1 MESIPGKMDEM
12 EVEKV
17 AEELEQKDAE
27 KVLEWAVNRFPRLAF
42 SSSFGLEDVAI
53 IDMLSRIKTDVKVV
67 TLDTGR
73 LPQETYDV
81 MDAVRE
87 KYGIDIEVYFP
98 DTSSVEKMVKDNGL
112 NLFYKSVEF
121 RKLCCGIRKVEPLRR
136 ALQGLDAWI
145 TGLRRDQVQSRTSTK
160 KVEWD
165 AGHGGIVKINPL
177 ADWNW
182 EKVRGYV
189 DANQVPY
196 NKLHDKGYPSLGCA
210 PCTRAVKQGED
221 PRAGRWWW
229 ELDIDKECGIHS
241 VAGKIERSK

>member
-1 MESIPGKMDEM
+1 MESMPAKMNEE
-12 EVEKV
+12 EVKTV
-17 AEELEQKDAE
+17 AVELEPKEAE
-27 KVLEWAVNRFPRLAF
+27 HVLQWAVNKFPRLVI

-53 IDMLSRIKTDVKVV
+53 IDMLSRIKTEVKVV

-87 KYGIDIEVYFP
+87 KYGIGIEVYFP
-98 DTSSVEKMVKDNGL
+98 DTSSVEKMVKDHGL
-112 NLFYKSVEF
+112 NLFYKRVEF

-136 ALQGLDAWI
+136 ALSGSDAWI
-145 TGLRRDQVQSRTSTK
+145 TGLRRDQVQSRTSTG

-165 AGHGGIVKINPL
+165 ADHGGIVKINPL

-182 EKVRGYV
+182 EKVRRYV
-189 DANQVPY
+189 DANKVPY
-196 NKLHDKGYPSLGCA
+196 NKLHDQGYPSLGCA

-229 ELDIDKECGIHS
+229 ELGIDKECGIHS
-241 VAGKIERSK
+241 VAGKIDRST

>member
-1 MESIPGKMDEM
+1 MESIRAKMEEN
-12 EVEKV
+12 EVTKI
-17 AEELEQKDAE
+17 AAELEPKEAE
-27 KVLEWAVNRFPRLAF
+27 HVLEWAVNRFPNLVL
-42 SSSFGLEDVAI
+42 SSSFGLEDVVL
-53 IDMLSRIKTDVKVV
+53 IDILSRIKTDVKVV

-87 KYGIDIEVYFP
+87 KYGLDIEVYFP
-98 DTSSVEKMVKDNGL
+98 DTTSVEKMVRDNGL
-112 NLFYKSVEF
+112 NLFYKSVDF

-136 ALQGLDAWI
+136 ALSGSDAWV
-145 TGLRRDQVQSRTSTK
+145 TGLRRDQVQSRTSIQ

-165 AGHGGIVKINPL
+165 ADHGDIVKINPL

-182 EKVRGYV
+182 EKVKGYV

-196 NKLHDKGYPSLGCA
+196 NKLHDQGYPSLGCA
-210 PCTRAVKQGED
+210 PCTRAVKPGED

-229 ELDIDKECGIHS
+229 ELDVDKECGIHS
-241 VAGKIERSK
+241 VAGKKDRSI